1 MKNVRID
8 ELKRALKL
16 DVVQKFSQSVEN
28 SVEGRPL
35 NFLEESKSD
44 FNTDMYDTEKSIQ
57 IYRNFLEWLFATFN
71 EDERSFRKSCLERF
85 GNLSAKKI
93 LITSCGLGE
102 DVSVASE
109 LVGVDGVIHAQDLSA
124 RFVELSAANNA
135 VENVYINV
143 SDALALPYSDNYF
156 DAVYHFGGINLFGD
170 IRLAISE
177 MERVCKVGGQV
188 MFGDESVAMHLRECD
203 YGRMFIHN
211 NSLWEEALPLSYL
224 PLGASKIEISYVLG
238 NCFYLIKF
246 YKSEGLPS
254 VDIDVPHKGYRGGS
268 VRKRYFGKLEGI
280 DASLRNALVEKAKEN
295 EESVS
300 EVLERLI
307 HTYLD

>member
-170 IRLAISE
+170 IQLAISE

-211 NSLWEEALPLSYL
+211 NSLWEEALPLSHL
-224 PLGASKIEISYVLG
+224 PLSASKIEISYVLG

-246 YKSEGLPS
+246 NKSEGLPS